1 MQEYIKSFCC
11 CLFTIYFLLLFS
23 FVETVGPSEKQKI
36 YLVSR
41 SEEIKCLWEQELQ
54 SLDGFQ
60 DLLTSVLKINL
71 DPKRE
76 LGGDYRS
83 LAGVFGKDMRYIWY
97 LETRSSPIEELLKEC
112 RPTLGFLRKL
122 LSYKEVDRGDVA
134 KEITAWVKKKGGCC
148 SECDF
153 SLRWDKEF
161 HFIWMFENSDH
172 WDVF

>member
-153 SLRWDKEF
+153 SLR
-161 HFIWMFENSDH
+161 
-172 WDVF
+172 